1 MLNKKI
7 NLFFLIFIY
16 FYKNAFFLVKIV
28 MKILAFNALEIIDCL
43 HLHAPAPQDILMM
56 ALQMIAKVKKKS

>member
-1 MLNKKI
+1 MFILYI
-7 NLFFLIFIY
+7 FNLFH
-16 FYKNAFFLVKIV
+16 KNAFFLVKIV
-28 MKILAFNALEIIDCL
+28 MKILVFNALEIIGYL